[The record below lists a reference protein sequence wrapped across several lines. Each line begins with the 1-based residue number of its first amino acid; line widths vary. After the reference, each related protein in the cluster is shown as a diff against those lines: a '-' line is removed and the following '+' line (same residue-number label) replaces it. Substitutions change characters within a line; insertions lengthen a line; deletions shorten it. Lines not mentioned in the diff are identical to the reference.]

1 MTSNNISQPF
11 LNLVERANDLV
22 QELQE
27 LEKVVKSYN
36 QVSND
41 LAQASRGLFDATTQ
55 YTGIAS
61 QVGQVA
67 TSMQQIGMPQLLDAV
82 QRAQQEASANSAN
95 ILSALQVLLSAGR
108 ETQKLLDAVQRAQQE
123 ASANFANMLSA
134 LQATQEASGE
144 GIERLLSA
152 AQQAQSDIHAL
163 LAASGELQEQ
173 QRREAARTR
182 LFVIVGAGLATAAGV
197 AATVVPTLNLA

>member
-1 MTSNNISQPF
+1 MTSSNISQSF
-11 LNLVERANDLV
+11 LSLVERASDLV

-67 TSMQQIGMPQLLDAV
+67 TSMQQIGMPELLNAV
-82 QRAQQEASANSAN
+82 QRAQQEASVNSAN
-95 ILSALQVLLSAGR
+95 VLSALQGLLSVGR
-108 ETQKLLDAVQRAQQE
+108 ETQKLLDAVQQAQQQ
-123 ASANFANMLSA
+123 ASASFSA
-134 LQATQEASGE
+134 LRTAQETSGE
-144 GIERLLSA
+144 RIERLLST
-152 AQQAQSDIHAL
+152 AQEIQSNIHAL
-163 LAASGELQEQ
+163 LAVSGESQEQ

-182 LFVIVGAGLATAAGV
+182 LFIVVGAVLATTAGV
-197 AATVVPTLNLA
+197 AATVVPFLNLT